1 METITKAY
9 FEPSCLHWG
18 VRFSSPPPPPNFN
31 VGPVK
36 FLHATVV
43 SGNLRYFFLT
53 PGGPVTSMLPRNFPP
68 TTDTTLKL
76 GEQGGDQMPSRSA

>member
-9 FEPSCLHWG
+9 FEPSCLHSG
-18 VRFSSPPPPPNFN
+18 VRFSSPPSPIFN
-31 VGPVK
+31 VGSVM
-36 FLHATVV
+36 FLHAKVV

-53 PGGPVTSMLPRNFPP
+53 PGGPVTSMLPRNSPP

-76 GEQGGDQMPSRSA
+76 GEQGGDHMPSRSA